1 MTSKIKK
8 ESPTKKSPTS
18 LINLINA
25 GKNVSEK
32 INKIESVANE
42 GSLIREDNE
51 IKKENVEIEV
61 PKEELKEMDDNP
73 AYKDKVRKKPL
84 NATKTSFSDL
94 LVKTEIK
101 DIEIIRIPRELH
113 KELKTISNVTGI
125 SLSQLSANII
135 SSVLNQYREEIIEVK
150 KQALGL

>member
-1 MTSKIKK
+1 MASKIKK

-51 IKKENVEIEV
+51 IKKENVEIEA